1 MNVDKEYA
9 TALWNYRTNIV
20 VYITLGVAGRRKY
33 CTSMK
38 IEFDLLRNA
47 RDSIDRAIELIAWDD
62 QQGEARRLKQAV
74 QAVAHGI
81 ELLMK
86 ERLRRVHPSLIW
98 ENVDRYPSLSAR
110 TVTAEGALSRLR
122 SIAGLET
129 AEADIELLH
138 SLRNTRNA
146 IEHFAW
152 VTTKNEADAIV
163 GHALEFAFHFSRNE
177 FDYEYMD
184 YSAFKDGLPDQLIQS
199 NGHFAKAVET
209 RRHRTASKVGR
220 EPLTVLRVSRAC
232 RGSNH
237 TCLPP
242 MWSLGAWR

>member
-1 MNVDKEYA
+1 
-9 TALWNYRTNIV
+9 
-20 VYITLGVAGRRKY
+20 LGVAGNQVHGI
-33 CTSMK
+33 SMK

-47 RDSIDRAIELIAWDD
+47 SDSIDRAVELIAWGD

-81 ELLMK
+81 ELLLK

-110 TVTAEGALSRLR
+110 TVTTEGALSRLQT
-122 SIAGLET
+122 IAGLEVDD
-129 AEADIELLH
+129 ADVELLR

-163 GHALEFAFHFSRNE
+163 GRALEFAFYFSRSE
-177 FDYEYMD
+177 LDYEYMD
-184 YSAFKDGLPDQLIQS
+184 YSALKDGLLGQLVES
-199 NGHFAKAVET
+199 NGPFARAVEARKHHAAT
-209 RRHRTASKVGR
+209 KVGN
-220 EPLTVLRVSRAC
+220 EPLTCSACRGRAVDPVTRAC
-232 RGSNH
+232 RLCGHWEPDNDDI
-237 TCLPP
+237 PF
-242 MWSLGAWR
+242 